1 MLMILKI
8 LLGLTGY
15 ELVPSIIATA
25 GSSHLDKLATKYND
39 KWGHMKKGQYLKVT
53 TTLRY
58 RDVGRNSGYVYSGET
73 LKIVNKKGA

>member
-1 MLMILKI
+1 MILKI

-25 GSSHLDKLATKYND
+25 GSSYLDKLATKYNN
-39 KWGHMKKGQYLKVT
+39 KWGQIKKGQYLKVT
-53 TTLRY
+53 TTFRY
-58 RDVGRNSGYVYSGET
+58 RNGGKNSGYVYSVET